1 MRILAVLL
9 LALAANPLVL
19 ADDDADQ
26 RYNLVRLSAERV
38 EHVSNDTMHVV
49 LNSYGEN
56 RDAALLAKQI
66 NDDMDW
72 ALGQIKMYKTVKAKT
87 GSYQTWPV
95 QRDKI
100 LTRGWRGQ
108 QNLELES
115 TDIESLSK
123 LAGELQI
130 KLKINSMRFTV
141 SDEQREAAE
150 NRLIDQALDAFKERA
165 RIIRVNLKT
174 TGYRLVDLNVGTSTS
189 QPPIIRQQAR
199 MMSADV
205 AESSVAV
212 EGGESDIRVTVSG
225 TIELAVP

>member
-9 LALAANPLVL
+9 LALACNPYVL
-19 ADDDADQ
+19 AADPDP

-38 EHVSNDTMHVV
+38 EKVSNDTMHVQ

-66 NDDMDW
+66 NADMAW
-72 ALGQIKMYKTVKAKT
+72 ALDQVKLYKAVKAKT

-100 LTRGWRGQ
+100 LIKGWRGQ
-108 QNLELES
+108 QTLELES
-115 TDIESLSK
+115 TDIESLSQ
-123 LAGELQI
+123 LAGELQE

-174 TGYRLVDLNVGTSTS
+174 SGYSLVEMNVGTSTS
-189 QPPIIRQQAR
+189 QPPIIRHQAR
-199 MMSADV
+199 MMSADM

-225 TIELAVP
+225 TIELVVP